1 MKHLIALSTL
11 LFALNAAAACPSIK
25 PTEMPTIPDG
35 SAANEQTMLDARVA
49 VQAYLGN
56 IDAILRCHDL
66 QLTNRSY
73 NELVDREMAVADAY
87 NSELRRYQGRDGIL
101 AKN

>member
-1 MKHLIALSTL
+1 
-11 LFALNAAAACPSIK
+11 
-25 PTEMPTIPDG
+25 
-35 SAANEQTMLDARVA
+35 MLDARIA

-66 QLTNRSY
+66 RLNNRSY
-73 NELVDREMAVADAY
+73 NELVDREMEVADAY
-87 NSELRRYQGRDGIL
+87 NSELRRYQRHDGML